1 MSFTSLR
8 RFFLSAAPGTNP
20 LAVESPAPGAY
31 AGVKKFDDLP
41 LSRYSREG
49 LKHHKF
55 KSMTA
60 IQRATLPHTLCG
72 RDLLG
77 AAKTGSGK
85 TLAFLLP
92 VLEKLFRLRWSSVDG
107 LGALIITPTREL
119 AMQVLT
125 AQRGVHAGAS
135 AAVRDALR

>member
-1 MSFTSLR
+1 MEHPPPGSF
-8 RFFLSAAPGTNP
+8 
-20 LAVESPAPGAY
+20 V
-31 AGVKKFDDLP
+31 GVKRFDDLP
-41 LSRYSREG
+41 LSRYTKEG
-49 LKHHKF
+49 LRHLKF

-92 VLEKLFRLRWSSVDG
+92 LVERLYRLRWSAMDG
-107 LGALIITPTREL
+107 LGGLVITPTREL
-119 AMQVLT
+119 ALQV
-125 AQRGVHAGAS
+125 RV
-135 AAVRDALR
+135 